1 MTAPSTPE
9 LLAWAGLFV
18 WCAFALAFV
27 FFGAASNRKAGSSES
42 QMARADQDESDRKP
56 GDGF

>member
-1 MTAPSTPE
+1 MSTLE
-9 LLAWAGLFV
+9 MIAWPGLV
-18 WCAFALAFV
+18 IWCILVLAFI
-27 FFGAASNRKAGSSES
+27 FAGIGSNRKAGSSES